1 MAKAPHSFRF
11 ATLPVP
17 AGCGDLPTGPS
28 LVPLDAGR
36 SFHAESNAAWLP
48 ASEAK
53 RPRPNLVWSHSMYAI
68 RFLAPDGSTGL
79 IESISTASGRALVRI
94 ADRWFD
100 AADVTI
106 EGHGG

>member
-1 MAKAPHSFRF
+1 
-11 ATLPVP
+11 
-17 AGCGDLPTGPS
+17 
-28 LVPLDAGR
+28 
-36 SFHAESNAAWLP
+36 
-48 ASEAK
+48 
-53 RPRPNLVWSHSMYAI
+53 MYAI